1 MEADYENERRIDSV
15 NCKRLLG
22 LIFCLVVV
30 FGYYP
35 LSANAAGI
43 PLEVADIGTLT
54 LPGNLDIKP
63 AIETETAPGLS
74 AQYDLTCL
82 DTDTWHY
89 ARLVIFKDNRDMG
102 LAAAMFNQGVQNP
115 QILNALSD
123 SAKNMLEKSLSQNGA
138 HMLEWYPPRSA
149 VAGKRNALSVA
160 FRCTATDKLPMP
172 LYASMYFFVP
182 DQKLAGVAI
191 FCADSD
197 RKYWEPL
204 LKDAVQKLN

>member
-1 MEADYENERRIDSV
+1 MSM
-15 NCKRLLG
+15 KRCLC
-22 LIFCLVVV
+22 LIFCLVVMV
-30 FGYYP
+30 SFYP

-43 PLEVADIGTLT
+43 PLEVTDIGTLT

-63 AIETETAPGLS
+63 AREAETAPGLS
-74 AQYDLTCL
+74 AQYDLTCF
-82 DTDTWHY
+82 DNTTWHY

-102 LAAAMFNQGVQNP
+102 LAAVMFNQGVQNP
-115 QILNALSD
+115 QILTVLSD
-123 SAKNMLEKSLSQNGA
+123 SAKDMLEKSMSQNGA
-138 HMLEWYPPRSA
+138 HMLEWYPPKSA
-149 VAGKRNALSVA
+149 VAGKYNALSVA

-182 DQKLAGVAI
+182 DQKLAGLAI